1 MKIDLEI
8 IIPAALDVVKSQ
20 KYKSMLQWLSFKL
33 HARAGAGLCRS
44 RMIMGLRC
52 ISAQTMQQAQ
62 KADFNK

>member
-8 IIPAALDVVKSQ
+8 IMPAALDVVKSQ

-44 RMIMGLRC
+44 RMVIARTHFSPDNAAGTE
-52 ISAQTMQQAQ
+52 S
-62 KADFNK
+62 